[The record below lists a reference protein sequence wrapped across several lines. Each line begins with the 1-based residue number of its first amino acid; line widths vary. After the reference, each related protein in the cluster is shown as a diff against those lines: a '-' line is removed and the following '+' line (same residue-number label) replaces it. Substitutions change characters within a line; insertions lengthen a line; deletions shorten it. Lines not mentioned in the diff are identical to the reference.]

1 LSSETSGLVFTPRAL
16 FALGVAG
23 VLLLALSARTGVAA
37 LAPLAGDIEL
47 DVSLDV
53 FFLGL
58 LGMIPPIAYGI
69 AGWLTRPLVTKL
81 SLESLAV
88 IVGGIA
94 ALGHVFRGLAP
105 SYIGLFIATAVLMLA
120 VGVTNVLLPALVK
133 LYAPGN
139 IGPVTSVYSLL
150 MAISTATP
158 AIFGVWLADQA
169 GWRWSLGSWAV
180 VSAVAIIPWLI
191 LLPQANARRSAERLA
206 LVGAPPAAKRVSLWG
221 SVTARWLAVLFAV
234 SGFTAYSM
242 FAVLPA
248 ILIDTAG
255 FSRDEAGFALFLW
268 SMMGVPLSLV
278 IPLLAVRPGWP
289 ERLAVVAA
297 VMGVSGFGG
306 LLFIPGSFTYLW
318 VVLTGLATIGFAMVL
333 TLIGTRSE
341 NHHTAAQL
349 SGLINTVG
357 YFIAGTGP
365 VVVGLLVQFTGQWW
379 PALVLMIAVTSSSA
393 LAFPVLRRG
402 ATVDEE
408 MRALSAHLSK

>member
-1 LSSETSGLVFTPRAL
+1 MSDTSRPTFTPRAL
-16 FALGVAG
+16 FWWGVAG
-23 VLLLALSARTGVAA
+23 VLLLALSARTGVAS

-47 DVSLDV
+47 DVPLDV

-69 AGWLTRPLVTKL
+69 AGWLTRPLVSRL
-81 SLESLAV
+81 SLETLAV
-88 IVGGIA
+88 IVAAIA
-94 ALGHVFRGLAP
+94 AIGHVLRGLTP
-105 SYIGLFIATAVLMLA
+105 SYLGLFIATAVLMLA

-133 LYAPGN
+133 LYAPGH
-139 IGPVTSVYSLL
+139 IGQLTSVYSLL

-158 AIFGVWLADQA
+158 AIFGVWLADQV

-180 VSAVAIIPWLI
+180 LSAVAIIPWLL
-191 LLPQANARRSAERLA
+191 LLPHANARRSAERLQ
-206 LVGAPPAAKRVSLWG
+206 LVDAPPAPKRVSLWG
-221 SVTARWLAVLFAV
+221 SVTARWLAVLFAL
-234 SGFTAYSM
+234 SGFVAYSM

-268 SMMGVPLSLV
+268 SIMGVPLSLV

-289 ERLAVVAA
+289 ERLAVLASVA
-297 VMGVSGFGG
+297 GVSGFGG
-306 LLFIPGSFTYLW
+306 LLLIPNTMTYLW
-318 VVLTGLATIGFAMVL
+318 VVLTGLATIGFALVL

-349 SGLINTVG
+349 SGLVNTVG

-365 VVVGLLVQFTGQWW
+365 IVVGLLAQFTGQWW
-379 PALVLMIAVTSSSA
+379 PALLLLTVITTTS
-393 LAFPVLRRG
+393 AFAYPVLRRG
-402 ATVDEE
+402 TTVDEE
-408 MRALSAHLSK
+408 MRAVSARLSK

>member
-69 AGWLTRPLVTKL
+69 AGWLTRLLVTKL
-81 SLESLAV
+81 SLESLAI

-133 LYAPGN
+133 LYAPGH

-158 AIFGVWLADQA
+158 AIFGVWLADLA
-169 GWRWSLGSWAV
+169 GWRWSLGAWAV
-180 VSAVAIIPWLI
+180 VSAAAIIPWLI

-234 SGFTAYSM
+234 SGFNAYSM

-255 FSRDEAGFALFLW
+255 FNRDEAGFALFLW
-268 SMMGVPLSLV
+268 SMVGVPLSLA

-289 ERLAVVAA
+289 ERLAVVSA

-306 LLFIPGSFTYLW
+306 LLLIPGTLTYLW
-318 VVLTGLATIGFAMVL
+318 VVLTGLATIGFVLVL

-357 YFIAGTGP
+357 YFIAGAGP

-379 PALVLMIAVTSSSA
+379 PALVLMIAVTSISA
-393 LAFPVLRRG
+393 FAFSVLRRG
-402 ATVDEE
+402 VTVDEE
-408 MRALSAHLSK
+408 IRALSAHKSK